1 MMTSRGPGMGAGIR
15 SNTSSSDWLWPL
27 LKRHSLMML
36 LGLLL
41 SLLALLTGMGLLS
54 LSGWFL
60 SATALAGLTVT
71 TAQAFNFFTPAGGVR
86 ALSIARTA
94 SRYGERL
101 VTHEATFRALTTL
114 RSLAWQAL
122 LPLGEARLGGE
133 RRGELLNRLVADID
147 TLDHLYL
154 RLAVPLLS
162 FLLGLLTL
170 LGMLAWLDPTLALI
184 LGTGLLFSALCLPL
198 LTYPLGRKAARGQ
211 VQGRRNYRVALLEFI
226 SAQGELALFGA
237 TDRYRAALDE
247 LELGWQHC
255 QRQLAALAGLSQG
268 FTILLHGA
276 LVLLILLLVSNG
288 VGSSQPPGALAALVL
303 FVALSTMELLSPLS
317 TAFAQLAGTLEAAK
331 RVDDLLT
338 APSGVQFVSQGPTV
352 TEGRIELR
360 DVDFAYPGNGPVL
373 KGISLELAPG
383 SCTVLIGKTGSGKS
397 SLLSLLTRSWE
408 PVHGEILLDGLPLA
422 AYSEAE
428 LRRAI
433 TVVSQRVHVF
443 SASLRDNLLLAN
455 EAATDAELTAVLTK
469 VGLGHLALDA
479 WLGDGGRPLS
489 GGETRRLGIA
499 RALLRD
505 SPILLLD
512 EPTEGLDRHTEAQM
526 LRLLLA
532 HCRGGD
538 GESAG
543 DEGVAGGETK
553 ALTKGERKQDRT
565 LLMISH
571 RLTAMG
577 QMDQIC
583 VLEQGQ
589 IVARG
594 DHGQLLSEFTP
605 YARQYRR

>member
-1 MMTSRGPGMGAGIR
+1 MNTGIT
-15 SNTSSSDWLWPL
+15 SNTRSCDWLWPL
-27 LKRHSLMML
+27 LKHHSLMML

-41 SLLALLTGMGLLS
+41 SLIALLSGMGLLS

-71 TAQAFNFFTPAGGVR
+71 TAQAFNYFTPAGGVR
-86 ALSIARTA
+86 GLSIARTA

-114 RSLAWQAL
+114 RSLAWRAL
-122 LPLGEARLGGE
+122 LPLGEQRLGGE

-154 RLAVPLLS
+154 RLAVPLCS
-162 FLLGLLTL
+162 FVLGSLLLVGFVAWFDPAKALLLG
-170 LGMLAWLDPTLALI
+170 G
-184 LGTGLLFSALCLPL
+184 GLLLSALCLPAL
-198 LTYPLGRKAARGQ
+198 FYVLGRRASRGQ
-211 VQGRRNYRVALLEFI
+211 VQGKRDYRIALLEYL
-226 SAQGELALFGA
+226 SAQGELTLFGA
-237 TDRYRAALDE
+237 REGYRAALDE
-247 LELGWQHC
+247 RERTWQRTQAWLASLNGIGLG
-255 QRQLAALAGLSQG
+255 L
-268 FTILLHGA
+268 TIFIHGT
-276 LVLLILLLVSNG
+276 LVLLILLLVSGG
-288 VGSSQPPGALAALVL
+288 VGSNQPPGALAALLL
-303 FVALSTMELLSPLS
+303 FAALSTMELLSPLS
-317 TAFAQLAGTLEAAK
+317 TAFAQLAGTLEAAN

-338 APSGVQFVSQGPTV
+338 APPGVQFVSQGPTV
-352 TEGRIELR
+352 TEGRIELKGI
-360 DVDFAYPGNGPVL
+360 DFAYPGGAPVL
-373 KGISLELAPG
+373 KGVALELAPG
-383 SCTVLIGKTGSGKS
+383 SSTALIGKTGCGKS
-397 SLLSLLTRSWE
+397 TLLSLLTRCWE
-408 PVHGEILLDGLPLA
+408 PVRGEILLDGRPLT

-455 EAATDAELTAVLTK
+455 EAATDAELTAVLAK
-469 VGLGHLALDA
+469 VGLGHLALDC

-532 HCRGGD
+532 HCRGEA

-543 DEGVAGGETK
+543 AEGAAVGETK
-553 ALTKGERKQDRT
+553 ALAKGERKQGRT

-571 RLTAMG
+571 RLTAMA

-594 DHGQLLSEFTP
+594 DHAQLLADFAP